1 MEIHNKGETEMLTGS
16 QKFALMTAIVLC
28 KVSIAFAADNWVGA
42 WGFVPTP
49 PPPGEAAVVI
59 TPAVASLAAL
69 TPLSTP
75 PVPAAPNAPAPF
87 VPLVDNP
94 GNLAILPNT
103 VELANVTVRQ
113 LVRVSTGGKQIR
125 LRLSNEAGA
134 SVLPIGAVHVAAA
147 GTDGAILPGTDHA
160 VTFDGNAAVTVPA
173 SSPLLSDP
181 VPMQVKPL
189 DRLLISIH
197 LPGPLPRAGHALFQY
212 VTLTPGD
219 NTSAPRLPDAKLVRT
234 TAMVTEVDVNADAPT
249 NVIVTLGD
257 SITEGALSTGNAFR
271 SWPDRLAE
279 RLVSARKNWAVVNA
293 GIGGNRLLR
302 NGAGPGALA
311 RLDRDVFSVPGVK
324 AIILLE
330 GINDIGRGFA
340 PSGQIDRVTPE
351 ALIAADK
358 QIIARAHQKG
368 IKVYGGLLTPYQGA
382 NYAAPAGEQVREAL
396 NNWIRTSGAFD
407 GVIDFAT
414 PVADPT
420 NLLTF
425 DAKYNDR
432 DHLHPNDSGYQI
444 MANAID
450 LAMVA
455 GK

>member
-1 MEIHNKGETEMLTGS
+1 MPNESL
-16 QKFALMTAIVLC
+16 KFVLMMAIVLC
-28 KVSIAFAADNWVGA
+28 SNSAAFAADNWVGA

-49 PPPGEAAVVI
+49 LPPGETPVVI

-75 PVPAAPNAPAPF
+75 PVPAAANTPAPG
-87 VPLVDNP
+87 VPLLENP

-103 VELANVTVRQ
+103 IELTDVTVRQ
-113 LVRVSTGGKQIR
+113 LLRVSTGGGQIR
-125 LRLSNEAGA
+125 LRISNEGGA
-134 SVLPIGAVHVAAA
+134 SVLPIGAVHVAEA
-147 GTDGAILPGTDHA
+147 GADGGILPGTDHA
-160 VTFDGNAAVTVPA
+160 VTFDSNAAVTIPA
-173 SSPLLSDP
+173 SAPLLSDP

-189 DRLLISIH
+189 DRLVISIY
-197 LPGPLPRAGHALFQY
+197 LPGALPRAGHSLFQY
-212 VTLTPGD
+212 VTLIPGD
-219 NTSAPRLPDAKLVRT
+219 NTSAPRLPDAKLARV
-234 TAMVTEVDVNADAPT
+234 TALVTEVDVNADAPT
-249 NVIVTLGD
+249 NAIVTLGD
-257 SITEGALSTGNAFR
+257 SITEGALSTANAFR

-279 RLVSARKNWAVVNA
+279 RLVMARKNWTVVNA

-302 NGAGPGALA
+302 YGAGPSALA

-340 PSGQIDRVTPE
+340 PSGQVDPITPE
-351 ALIAADK
+351 ALEAADK
-358 QIIARAHQKG
+358 QIIVRAHQKG

-382 NYAAPAGEQVREAL
+382 AYASPAGEQVREAL

-420 NLLTF
+420 NPLTF
-425 DAKYNDR
+425 HANYNDR
-432 DHLHPNDSGYQI
+432 DHLHPNDSGYQV
-444 MANAID
+444 MANSID

>member
-1 MEIHNKGETEMLTGS
+1 MQNGS
-16 QKFALMTAIVLC
+16 HKFALMAAIVLC
-28 KVSIAFAADNWVGA
+28 NVSVACAADNWVGA

-49 PPPGEAAVVI
+49 PPPGEMPVVT
-59 TPAVASLAAL
+59 TPAVAALAAL
-69 TPLSTP
+69 TPLST
-75 PVPAAPNAPAPF
+75 PVPAAPNAPAPV
-87 VPLVDNP
+87 VPLLENP
-94 GNLAILPNT
+94 GNLAILPNN
-103 VELANVTVRQ
+103 VELTDVTVRQ
-113 LVRVSTGGKQIR
+113 LVRVSTGGRQIR
-125 LRLSNEAGA
+125 LRLSNEGSAG
-134 SVLPIGAVHVAAA
+134 VLPVGAVHVAAA
-147 GTDGAILPGTDHA
+147 ATDGGIVPGTDHA
-160 VTFDGNAAVTVPA
+160 VTFDGNAAVTIPA
-173 SSPLLSDP
+173 SAPLLSDP

-197 LPGPLPRAGHALFQY
+197 LPGPLPRGGHALFQY
-212 VTLTPGD
+212 VTLTAGD
-219 NTSAPRLPDAKLVRT
+219 STSAPRLPDARLARV
-234 TAMVTEVDVNADAPT
+234 TALVTEVDVNADAPT

-257 SITEGALSTGNAFR
+257 SITEGALSTANAFR
-271 SWPDRLAE
+271 GWPDRLAE
-279 RLVSARKNWAVVNA
+279 RLVAARKNWAVVNA

-302 NGAGPGALA
+302 YGSGPSALA

-330 GINDIGRGFA
+330 GINDIGHGFA
-340 PSGQIDRVTPE
+340 PSGQIDRVTAE
-351 ALIAADK
+351 ALEAADK

-382 NYAAPAGEQVREAL
+382 AYASTAGEQVREAL

-420 NLLTF
+420 NPLTF
-425 DAKYNDR
+425 NPSYNDR

>member
-1 MEIHNKGETEMLTGS
+1 MPSGS
-16 QKFALMTAIVLC
+16 RKFVWMTAIVLC
-28 KVSIAFAADNWVGA
+28 GTSAAFAADNWVGA

-49 PPPGEAAVVI
+49 LPPGESPVVI
-59 TPAVASLAAL
+59 TPAAAALAAL

-75 PVPAAPNAPAPF
+75 PVPTAANAPAQG
-87 VPLVDNP
+87 VPLLENP
-94 GNLAILPNT
+94 GNLAILPVNI
-103 VELANVTVRQ
+103 ELTDVTVRQ
-113 LVRVSTGGKQIR
+113 LLRVSTGGGQIR
-125 LRLSNEAGA
+125 LRLSNEGGA

-160 VTFDGNAAVTVPA
+160 VTFDSNAAVTIPA
-173 SSPLLSDP
+173 SAPLLSDP

-189 DRLLISIH
+189 DRLVISIY
-197 LPGPLPRAGHALFQY
+197 LPGALPRAGHSLFQY

-219 NTSAPRLPDAKLVRT
+219 YTAAPHLPEAKLARV
-234 TAMVTEVDVNADAPT
+234 TALVTEVDVNADVPT
-249 NVIVTLGD
+249 NAIVTLGD
-257 SITEGALSTGNAFR
+257 SITEGALSTANAFR

-279 RLVSARKNWAVVNA
+279 RLVAARKHWAVVNA

-302 NGAGPGALA
+302 YGAGPSALA

-340 PSGQIDRVTPE
+340 PSGQVDPVTPE
-351 ALIAADK
+351 ALEAADK
-358 QIIARAHQKG
+358 QIIARAHERG

-382 NYAAPAGEQVREAL
+382 AYAAPAGEQVREAL
-396 NNWIRTSGAFD
+396 NDWVRTSGAFD

-420 NLLTF
+420 NPLTF
-425 DAKYNDR
+425 NAHYNDR
-432 DHLHPNDSGYQI
+432 DHLHPNDSGYQV
-444 MANAID
+444 MANSID
-450 LAMVA
+450 LAMIA